1 MVVKKKFWVLGVY
14 KTDRLFG
21 GHEEGGW
28 YYDAGQRVKEGKR
41 LYTDK
46 DKADRAAFS
55 YNKRFGC
62 TCNSIEYGISCRVY
76 YRGTPEYYPQKTP
89 YYS

>member
-1 MVVKKKFWVLGVY
+1 MAVKKKFWVLGVY

-21 GHEEGGW
+21 GHE
-28 YYDAGQRVKEGKR
+28 EGKR

>member
-1 MVVKKKFWVLGVY
+1 MAAKKKFWVLGVY

-28 YYDAGQRVKEGKR
+28 YYDAGERVKEGKR

-46 DKADRAAFS
+46 DKAYRAAFS
-55 YNKRFGC
+55 YN
-62 TCNSIEYGISCRVY
+62 
-76 YRGTPEYYPQKTP
+76 
-89 YYS
+89 